1 MKILSLKRYLAA
13 LTFFFACLFTNSA
26 TPRITVEQILMGT
39 DLPTTN
45 TTAELAVGSY
55 QTLVQRFALTAP
67 VTISTI
73 NLQMS
78 GFGVDQFTLWVT
90 NSIGPDTTKTN
101 VLLCTNLT
109 FPETVGGISGA
120 TVSVPVNLKLA
131 KGNYYI
137 VLSSTQTDLHQGWLS
152 STTTLPSMIGSVGTW
167 DVALSPNR
175 AFPPASTFKRDEPK
189 PGAFQLLGKLD

>member
-1 MKILSLKRYLAA
+1 MSISLSRNLMA
-13 LTFFFACLFTNSA
+13 LTFLLACLVTRPAS
-26 TPRITVEQILMGT
+26 TEQILMGT

-45 TTAELAVGSY
+45 TTAELAVASY
-55 QTLVQRFALTAP
+55 QTLVQRFALTSP
-67 VTISTI
+67 VTVSTI
-73 NLQMS
+73 KLQMS
-78 GFGVDQFTLWVT
+78 GFGVDRFTLWVT
-90 NSIGPDTTKTN
+90 NSIGPDTTKAN
-101 VLLCTNLT
+101 VLLCTNLR

-152 STTTLPSMIGSVGTW
+152 STTTLPTGIGSVGTW
-167 DVALSPNR
+167 EVTLSPNQ
-175 AFPPASTFKRDEPK
+175 AFPPASTFRRDEPK

>member
-1 MKILSLKRYLAA
+1 MNIFSLTRNLVA
-13 LTFFFACLFTNSA
+13 LTFLFACLFTRPA
-26 TPRITVEQILMGT
+26 TIEQILMGT

-45 TTAELAVGSY
+45 TTAELAVASY
-55 QTLVQRFALTAP
+55 QTLVQRFALTSP
-67 VTISTI
+67 VTVSTI
-73 NLQMS
+73 KLQMS

-90 NSIGPDTTKTN
+90 NSIGPDTTKAN
-101 VLLCTNLT
+101 VLFCTNLK

-152 STTTLPSMIGSVGTW
+152 STTTLPSTIGSVGTW
-167 DVALSPNR
+167 DVTLSPNE
-175 AFPPASTFKRDEPK
+175 AFPPASIFRRDEPK
-189 PGAFQLLGKLD
+189 PGAFQLLGKVD